1 MTGTRS
7 FRTGV
12 LALAALLGL
21 LPAAPVAV
29 GGDAPRAPAAPAAS
43 GIDATD
49 VTADTTWTGTVR
61 LASRVKVAA
70 GATLRVERG
79 ARVVIPFEAA
89 GRTGDARPGLEV
101 YGGLEVLGEADAPV
115 RFEPEAPPPGTKP
128 PHGTRWLGIVVFPGG
143 TRPARLSGALV
154 IDADAGWQPGR
165 SDALAA
171 DCGFWRCGSGV
182 GVGAIWEGKSRLL
195 KFPGDVT
202 PRLERCRFAECE
214 VGVTVERGAR
224 PEVVRCV
231 FLRCRVGVGNE
242 RPGILYPPE
251 GLGPHVERCEFLACR
266 AAVVGPSRV
275 ADSIFEG
282 NELVYAGSPFGE
294 QHVTV
299 IDRFVRGRNL
309 YAPHATFVRS
319 DVPLGDDAIVA
330 PVGRRGDLPAVL
342 DAADLL
348 GPLEHAL
355 GLAAASPGVGRAS
368 DGGDL
373 GAFGAVGAP
382 RAGADD
388 PRGRRGLAPSRYL
401 VLGPELPGLLDTLP
415 VLAADAVR
423 RPRAAGDPEGDAVWA
438 VLDAADL
445 EDDEASRRAAATF
458 PGVRVLLA
466 TFSAEAEGR
475 AALRLGFDG
484 TLEAWWNGAPLAV
497 PPRARRYR
505 PDDVAVRVSVRKGAN
520 ALLLRHT
527 PRATTARCV
536 ARLLAVV
543 GGDVHE
549 EAPPG
554 VAAYPVEATAVA
566 PKAATSAS
574 FALERGRDGKPTGK
588 ALLKVT
594 LTGPVH
600 WRGLF
605 DRRRYALRDAKGV
618 EVPLDDAPLHYRPA
632 ERTLLFTL
640 PVAPRSGAYSLTLEG
655 LRTVS
660 GSRFAE
666 DPLRLPLRLP

>member
-1 MTGTRS
+1 MNGAKS
-7 FRTGV
+7 
-12 LALAALLGL
+12 LAAGAVSLVALLGL
-21 LPAAPVAV
+21 GPPAPVAV
-29 GGDAPRAPAAPAAS
+29 GGDAPAAPAAS
-43 GIDATD
+43 GTVATD
-49 VTADTTWTGTVR
+49 VIADTTWTGTVR

-79 ARVVIPFEAA
+79 TRVVIPFEAA

-101 YGGLEVLGEADAPV
+101 YGGLEVLGEPDAPV
-115 RFEPEAPPPGTKP
+115 RFEPESPPPGTKP
-128 PHGTRWLGIVVFPGG
+128 PHGTRWLGLVVFPGG
-143 TRPARLSGALV
+143 ARPARLTGALV

-165 SDALAA
+165 SDALAT

-182 GVGAIWEGKSRLL
+182 GVGAIWEGKGRLL

-202 PRLERCRFAECE
+202 PRVERCRFAECE

-242 RPGILYPPE
+242 RPGIVYPPE
-251 GLGPHVERCEFLACR
+251 GLGPHVERCEFLSCK

-275 ADSIFEG
+275 ADTIFEG

-309 YAPHATFVRS
+309 YAPQAAFVRS

-342 DAADLL
+342 DPADLL
-348 GPLEHAL
+348 GPLELAL
-355 GLAAASPGVGRAS
+355 RLAPTSPGVGQAS

-388 PRGRRGLAPSRYL
+388 PRGLRGFAPTRYL
-401 VLGPELPGLLDTLP
+401 VLGPERPGLLDTLP

-423 RPRAAGDPEGDAVWA
+423 RPRAAGDTEGDAVWA
-438 VLDAADL
+438 ALDVADL
-445 EDDEASRRAAATF
+445 EDDEASRRAAVSF

-475 AALRLGFDG
+475 AALRIGFDG
-484 TLEAWWNGAPLAV
+484 ALEAWWNGAPVAV
-497 PPRARRYR
+497 PPRGRRYR
-505 PDDVAVRVSVRKGAN
+505 PDDVAARVAVRKGAN

-536 ARLLAVV
+536 VRLLAVV

-549 EAPPG
+549 DAPPG
-554 VAAYPVEATAVA
+554 LAAYPIEARAVA
-566 PKAATSAS
+566 PKVATSAS
-574 FALERGRDGKPTGK
+574 LALDRGRDGKPTGK
-588 ALLKVT
+588 ALLKVA

-605 DRRRYALRDAKGV
+605 DRRRYALRDAQGV
-618 EVPLDDAPLHYRPA
+618 AVSLDDAPLHYRPT
-632 ERTLLFTL
+632 ERILLFTL

-660 GSRFAE
+660 GSQFAE
-666 DPLRLPLRLP
+666 DPIRLPLRLP